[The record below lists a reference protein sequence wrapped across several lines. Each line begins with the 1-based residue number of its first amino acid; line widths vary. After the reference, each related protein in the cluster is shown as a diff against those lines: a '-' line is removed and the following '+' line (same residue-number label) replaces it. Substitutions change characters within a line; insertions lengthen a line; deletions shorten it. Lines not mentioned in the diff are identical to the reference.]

1 MSGQRLRGVRRLG
14 TGAALGLVVVAT
26 TAVMGLG
33 MIRGADARS
42 TDQLVLFQQSGA
54 SALAVEGAFKRQV
67 QEWKNILLR
76 GSVEADYAKHH
87 AGFVAERKEMA
98 EELGRLASL
107 VERARPAR
115 QPAMERLT
123 SEMAV
128 LQQEY
133 DQQLVG
139 RATVPAA
146 DARTMDAA
154 LRGKDRSLS
163 EQVRAIAAEL
173 RDEAVAEYE
182 RASRSRDERMR
193 LLTEVL
199 MVESLAGIAWIVWST
214 TRSIRG
220 SGDAP

>member
-1 MSGQRLRGVRRLG
+1 
-14 TGAALGLVVVAT
+14 
-26 TAVMGLG
+26 
-33 MIRGADARS
+33 
-42 TDQLVLFQQSGA
+42 
-54 SALAVEGAFKRQV
+54 
-67 QEWKNILLR
+67 
-76 GSVEADYAKHH
+76 
-87 AGFVAERKEMA
+87 
-98 EELGRLASL
+98 
-107 VERARPAR
+107 
-115 QPAMERLT
+115 MERLT